1 MNPNALINSIM
12 QNNPAIRNNPIINN
26 AINMAQQGNTNG
38 LKELTQNVAKER
50 GIDLNQTIQNI
61 RNTFGF

>member
-38 LKELTQNVAKER
+38 LKELAQNVAKER

>member
-1 MNPNALINSIM
+1 MNPNFLINSIL
-12 QNNPAIRNNPIINN
+12 QNNPAIKNNPIINN
-26 AINMAQQGNTNG
+26 ALNMAQQGNTNG
-38 LKELTQNVAKER
+38 LKELAQNVSKER

>member
-1 MNPNALINSIM
+1 MNPNFLINSILH
-12 QNNPAIRNNPIINN
+12 NNPAIRNNPIVNN
-26 AINMAQQGNTNG
+26 ALNMAQQGNTNG
-38 LKELTQNVAKER
+38 LKELAQNVSKER